1 MKGNHMS
8 DTAAAFAAPPVIPSF
23 YGPLNFEGHKTAIIT
38 YLQWLLEEV
47 LDQPTQQGHYT
58 VHDAA
63 QRALQLDEIKEAL
76 TPFLEKTLKETR
88 DEFAGYFAQFLQ
100 DSGQENAR
108 INVPGF
114 GNRLVYKRTT
124 TTYSAADPLALT
136 SFIKH
141 NPEHIDMLQVRVA
154 KPAVEE
160 YMKQNGGA
168 TPPGV
173 NSFTEI
179 KAHLRK

>member
-1 MKGNHMS
+1 MS
-8 DTAAAFAAPPVIPSF
+8 YQPATYTVGRPPAPDLPTPNGTF
-23 YGPLNFEGHKTAIIT
+23 NFPIYKQALAD
-38 YLQWLLEEV
+38 YAQWLMDAV
-47 LDQPTQQGHYT
+47 LDQPTQGVDYT

-63 QRALQLDEIKEAL
+63 LRALQLDEIKDVL
-76 TPFLEKTLKETR
+76 TQFTDKTLKETR
-88 DEFAGYFAQFLQ
+88 DEFSGYFAQFLQ

-114 GNRLVYKRTT
+114 GTRLVYKRET
-124 TTYSAADPLALT
+124 TTYSAGDPLALT
-136 SFIKH
+136 AFIKH

-160 YMKQNGGA
+160 YMKQTGGL
-168 TPPGV
+168 PPGV
-173 NSFTEI
+173 NTFTDI